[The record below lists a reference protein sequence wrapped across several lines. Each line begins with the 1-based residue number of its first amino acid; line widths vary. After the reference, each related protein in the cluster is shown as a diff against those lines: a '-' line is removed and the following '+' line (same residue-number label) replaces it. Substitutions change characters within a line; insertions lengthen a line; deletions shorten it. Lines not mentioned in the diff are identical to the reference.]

1 MNFFKSINIDQRE
14 IINLDHVSTFYKNDQ
29 GTFWQI
35 IFTFVNGYQIVIYY
49 HSAEQMNTDYDRLLK
64 QVGIE

>member
-35 IFTFVNGYQIVIYY
+35 IFTFVNGHQIVIYY
-49 HSAEQMNTDYDRLLK
+49 HSTNEMNTDYARLLK